1 VAGRFVRAAFVS
13 APGTVELKSVPRPDL
28 EEGAVMVNMKACG
41 ICGSDLETVVGTN
54 IQSSKLGHEVCGIV
68 SESRNETVHE
78 GDYVIPHNRVGCGT
92 CELCKSGNATTCPV
106 FRQSN
111 FEPCGFSEEF
121 ELPTHNLRGGGIHF
135 PSRGVSYEDA
145 TFVEPLGC
153 CIRGLNQAAGSG
165 GVKAANFKR
174 VLVIGAGPIGLLHME
189 LLNHYFPAIEI
200 VASDIVPT
208 RLEIAEKLVSARG
221 IIPSGSVS
229 LVTQAM
235 KESNSAGFDLVIV
248 ATGNLSVF
256 SEAVQCVRKSG
267 TLLLFGLPHQG
278 TFYNL
283 DLASLF
289 LNELKIIPSYS
300 TTDIEMG
307 AALKLLEQREID
319 VKKFITAVFPL
330 SKVGEAFAAAR
341 AQNQMK
347 VLVTN

>member
-1 VAGRFVRAAFVS
+1 MAGRFVKAAFVS
-13 APGTVELKSVPRPDL
+13 APGTVELKSVPRPDI
-28 EEGAVMVNMKACG
+28 EEGAVMVHMKACG

-68 SESRNETVHE
+68 SESRDTTVRE
-78 GDYVIPHNRVGCGT
+78 GDYVIPHNRVGCGI

-121 ELPTHNLRGGGIHF
+121 KLPAHNLKGGGIHF

-145 TFVEPLGC
+145 SFVEPLGC
-153 CIRGLNQAAGSG
+153 CIRGLNQAVGSG

-189 LLNHYFPAIEI
+189 LLNHYFPEIEI
-200 VASDIVPT
+200 VACDIVPS
-208 RLEIAEKLVSARG
+208 RLEIAEKLEHARG
-221 IIPSGSVS
+221 IIPRGS
-229 LVTQAM
+229 LVSEAM
-235 KESNSAGFDLVIV
+235 KQSHSAGFDLVIV
-248 ATGNLSVF
+248 ATGNLGVF
-256 SEAVQCVRKSG
+256 SDAVQCVRKSG
-267 TLLLFGLPHQG
+267 ALLLFGLPHQG
-278 TFYNL
+278 AFYNL
-283 DLASLF
+283 DLASMF

-300 TTDIEMG
+300 STDVEMG
-307 AALKLLEQREID
+307 AALQLLEQRKIN

-341 AQNQMK
+341 SQNQMK
-347 VLVTN
+347 VLVSN